1 MRAVSCSAALSARLM
16 PMPERDEKL
25 GGDIRGPTSGDYSV
39 DNFPDWNNPEDVDDE
54 REDAPEGYYE
64 GEVDDEGGYIPGPDD
79 PDYDL
84 SEAAG
89 YAGYEPPKRRGLVP
103 QWVIV
108 AFSIALVLSIL
119 VPLLLR
125 N

>member
-1 MRAVSCSAALSARLM
+1 MR
-16 PMPERDEKL
+16 ERDEPL
-25 GGDIRGPTSGDYSV
+25 GGDIEAPTGGDYSV
-39 DNFPDWNNPEDVDDE
+39 DNFPDWDNPEDE
-54 REDAPEGYYE
+54 EGEPEGYY
-64 GEVDDEGGYIPGPDD
+64 DDDFDDDDGYIPGPDD

-89 YAGYEPPKRRGLVP
+89 YAGYEPPSRRGLVP

-108 AFSIALVLSIL
+108 VFSIVLILSII

-125 N
+125 T

>member
-1 MRAVSCSAALSARLM
+1 M
-16 PMPERDEKL
+16 PMRKRDDRL
-25 GGDIRGPTSGDYSV
+25 GGDIQSPTSGDYSV
-39 DNFPDWNNPEDVDDE
+39 DNFPDWNNPEDADDE
-54 REDAPEGYYE
+54 REDAPEGYYD
-64 GEVDDEGGYIPGPDD
+64 EVDDGDGYIPGSDD

-103 QWVIV
+103 QWIILAVSIV
-108 AFSIALVLSIL
+108 LILSIL

>member
-1 MRAVSCSAALSARLM
+1 M
-16 PMPERDEKL
+16 PMPKRDDRL

-39 DNFPDWNNPEDVDDE
+39 DNFPDWDNPEDVDDE
-54 REDAPEGYYE
+54 REDAPEGYYDD
-64 GEVDDEGGYIPGPDD
+64 EVDDEGGYIPGPDD